1 MPQSAQHLAQ
11 LLPDH
16 PLSAAQFI
24 TQFSDAE
31 EFYRWAD
38 SFDEDDRAHPALP
51 MALMSEI
58 HGIGFALACVFHKEL
73 GYLNFGKPVVHI
85 RDIFVDLNL
94 NEYKTRSWRF
104 P

>member
-1 MPQSAQHLAQ
+1 
-11 LLPDH
+11 
-16 PLSAAQFI
+16 
-24 TQFSDAE
+24 
-31 EFYRWAD
+31 
-38 SFDEDDRAHPALP
+38 